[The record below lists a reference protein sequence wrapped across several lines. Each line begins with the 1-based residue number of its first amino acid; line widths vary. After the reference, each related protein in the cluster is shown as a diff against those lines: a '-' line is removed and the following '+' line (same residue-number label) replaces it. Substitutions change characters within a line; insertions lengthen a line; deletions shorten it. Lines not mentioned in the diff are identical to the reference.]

1 MNDRSTEDQSTS
13 DHGNE
18 IPSTNSRRSI
28 STQLLLTVNGICL
41 ILLLLFVVHD
51 YRQETK
57 RQLND
62 KRIALQEEALIIQI
76 AVRDIQHHGNAGLQS
91 FLDRTC
97 ARMEET
103 HSPGHHII
111 VRFGDQLLQA
121 HSHHQESDEIL
132 QSIEAAAADP
142 KRLGRFEDRDLVV
155 GDSRDDN
162 LSVYVSEFVDDV
174 HAQVVQD
181 SLRRL
186 GGSLLLGIIAAI
198 IVNLVLLRI
207 VTRPLNR
214 LIGIVEQVGSGNFG
228 QQVNGFR
235 SRELS
240 YLSRAINRMSRSLE
254 VSDQQQRTK
263 MEKARRI
270 QQNLLPENP
279 ILTGATFAVRYVPA
293 DDVAG
298 DFYDVRSLTD
308 GSWVVIMADVTGHGI
323 PAAMSATLLKAHFA
337 EACERSSCILEITRH
352 INRRFTELTLS
363 EDFATAV
370 LIRFEPDSQTLQI
383 VNAGHDAVLYRSLN
397 GAIRECG
404 SSGLLLGV
412 DETAD
417 WSVET
422 LETSSGDRLLIYTDG
437 VTETFDADRTMFGH
451 DRVVAAF
458 EKTATERLEAA
469 IDSIVQTVDTF
480 RGDGPQLDDVTAIL
494 IDF

>member
-1 MNDRSTEDQSTS
+1 MDDHSTEAHPSS
-13 DHGNE
+13 EHGNE
-18 IPSTNSRRSI
+18 IPPTNSRRSI
-28 STQLLLTVNGICL
+28 STQLLLRVNGICL

-51 YRQETK
+51 YLQETK

-97 ARMEET
+97 ARMEAS
-103 HSPGHHII
+103 HSPGHHIV

-121 HSHHQESDEIL
+121 HSHQQESDELL
-132 QSIEAAAADP
+132 QAIETAAANP
-142 KRLGRFEDRDLVV
+142 KRHGRFEDRDLIV
-155 GDSRDDN
+155 GDSRDNN

-174 HAQVVQD
+174 HAQVVRD

-228 QQVNGFR
+228 QQINGFR

-254 VSDQQQRTK
+254 VIDQQQRTK
-263 MEKARRI
+263 MEKAQRI
-270 QQNLLPENP
+270 QQHLLPENP
-279 ILTGATFAVRYVPA
+279 VLTNATFDVRYVPA

-323 PAAMSATLLKAHFA
+323 PAAMSATLLKAHFD
-337 EACERSSCILEITRH
+337 EACERSSDILEIARY

-370 LIRFEPDSQTLQI
+370 LIRFEPNSQTLQI
-383 VNAGHDAVLYRSLN
+383 VNAGHDAVLYRSQI
-397 GAIRECG
+397 GALRECG

-422 LETSSGDRLLIYTDG
+422 LEASSGDRLFIYTDG
-437 VTETFDADRTMFGH
+437 VTETFNADRIMFGH

-458 EKTATERLEAA
+458 EKTATERLGVA
-469 IDSIVQTVDTF
+469 IDLIVEQVDAF
-480 RGDGPQLDDVTAIL
+480 RGGTPQLDDVTAIL